1 MGFFFFLAR
10 KFTQSSIH
18 LGKRWLLITKN
29 RYLKI
34 VILVLFYFF
43 SSCLQ
48 RGKNLGLLEFFLRYP
63 SDCLR
68 ACLSKALS
76 ASSCLSSWT
85 PFRVLGRWAAAVG
98 SHLTLVEL
106 GGEQCSL
113 FFFIHTPL
121 GTQTHYK
128 ATVTVWFWYSS
139 MQTDNGYIVGFDT
152 RWMKPFKCVGTKWI
166 IQ

>member
-1 MGFFFFLAR
+1 MKKLSQRGRGENSLCGFFFFLAR

-48 RGKNLGLLEFFLRYP
+48 RGKNLGLLKFLQRYP

-68 ACLSKALS
+68 ACLPRALS

-85 PFRVLGRWAAAVG
+85 PLGVRGRWAAAVG
-98 SHLTLVEL
+98 SHVTRVEL

-113 FFFIHTPL
+113 LFICTPL
-121 GTQTHYK
+121 GIQTHYK

-152 RWMKPFKCVGTKWI
+152 R
-166 IQ
+166 